1 MGLYEKKIIL
11 PSDVTKFNYID
22 KLLDD
27 IFKVDTLGN
36 SNDTKNADTNLYN
49 YLPTTYAL
57 FEELFTK
64 YPFNYNDYFV
74 DIGCGKGRALMMA
87 ALFGCRHIIGIEIND
102 NIYRELMNNYL
113 EWKKYQFMNG
123 VETTLINKSC
133 LDVKIENE
141 WNKFFMFKPFNNDV
155 FREVILNIYNAK
167 RESDKTMY
175 IYLYH
180 PDKNVIEWIEKENLF
195 YLIEK
200 DVQITENGNGLVK
213 RKIRSI
219 VYSNHSNVV
228 SEKTYWRY

>member
-1 MGLYEKKIIL
+1 MGLYDKKIIL
-11 PSDVTKFNYID
+11 PRDVTKFNYID
-22 KLLDD
+22 KLVDD

-49 YLPTTYAL
+49 YLPTPYAF

-64 YPFNYNDYFV
+64 YPFNDSDHFV

-113 EWKKYQFMNG
+113 EWEKYQFMNE

-155 FREVILNIYNAK
+155 FREVILNIYNIK
-167 RESDKTMY
+167 RESNKTVY

-200 DVQITENGNGLVK
+200 DVQITENSNGLVK

>member
-11 PSDVTKFNYID
+11 PGDVTKFNYTD

-64 YPFNYNDYFV
+64 YPFNYSDYFV

-102 NIYRELMNNYL
+102 NIYSELMKNYL
-113 EWKKYQFMNG
+113 VWKKYQFMNG

-133 LDVKIENE
+133 LDVEIKNE

-167 RESDKTMY
+167 RKSDKTMY

-180 PDKNVIEWIEKENLF
+180 PDKDVIEWIEKENLF

-200 DVQITENGNGLVK
+200 DIQITENSNGLVK

-219 VYSNHSNVV
+219 VYSNHNNVV

>member
-1 MGLYEKKIIL
+1 
-11 PSDVTKFNYID
+11 
-22 KLLDD
+22 
-27 IFKVDTLGN
+27 
-36 SNDTKNADTNLYN
+36 
-49 YLPTTYAL
+49 
-57 FEELFTK
+57 
-64 YPFNYNDYFV
+64 
-74 DIGCGKGRALMMA
+74 
-87 ALFGCRHIIGIEIND
+87 
-102 NIYRELMNNYL
+102 
-113 EWKKYQFMNG
+113 
-123 VETTLINKSC
+123 
-133 LDVKIENE
+133 
-141 WNKFFMFKPFNNDV
+141 MFKPFNNDV

>member
-64 YPFNYNDYFV
+64 YPFNYSDYFV

>member
-64 YPFNYNDYFV
+64 YPFNYSDHFV

-167 RESDKTMY
+167 RESDKTTY

-200 DVQITENGNGLVK
+200 DVQITENSNGLVK